1 MPLPKTPDGQIDLKK
16 LDDVFTAMLTLL
28 EVQNRQIVAIGNIVI
43 ALKSDGPATFQ
54 LPDPPKEMLDQLK
67 ALRPKRDPDPDN

>member
-16 LDDVFTAMLTLL
+16 VDDILTAMLTLL
-28 EVQNRQIVAIGNIVI
+28 DVQNRQIVAMGNILI

-54 LPDPPKEMLDQLK
+54 LPDPPAELLEKMEALK
-67 ALRPKRDPDPDN
+67 QKT